1 MLPVATA
8 TCTKDGAGWRDPVG
22 RRVVNGGD
30 AAALKAWL
38 ALKDFCGDVL
48 AGEAEAGEGDE
59 VTDTANGFPA
69 VSNAGEGEVY
79 CLAIASQT
87 RRAFGGGVGLQGRG

>member
-1 MLPVATA
+1 MATA
-8 TCTKDGAGWRDPVG
+8 ACTKDGAGWRDPVG

-30 AAALKAWL
+30 AAALKTWL
-38 ALKDFCGDVL
+38 ALKNFCGHIL

-69 VSNAGEGEVY
+69 VSNPGEGEVY
-79 CLAIASQT
+79 CLAITSQT
-87 RRAFGGGVGLQGRG
+87 RRAFGEGVG